1 MTPTHSNLWF
11 SNLSVALQV
20 GRIYCRF
27 TLTIVFILL
36 QWSVCR
42 CGKTTGWLLG
52 QNVLL
57 GEKMKRMMNSGSK
70 IKLFAVVRDTE
81 KSWGLT
87 ALAWNDPSPVFF
99 PFPPP
104 ACSWYMAPSSTRFT
118 HKKMCCVTLSLSNM
132 SGNSAPAEQT
142 EAHYDFRLW
151 SVPET
156 GHPHVGCEWDATE
169 VPTTWGYSGI
179 LHVKSEQCHC
189 YHDKIFKC

>member
-20 GRIYCRF
+20 GRISCLF
-27 TLTIVFILL
+27 PLTFVFILL

-57 GEKMKRMMNSGSK
+57 AEKMQRMMSSGSK

-87 ALAWNDPSPVFF
+87 ALAWNDPNAVCFS
-99 PFPPP
+99 FPPP
-104 ACSWYMAPSSTRFT
+104 ACSWYTAPSSTRFT
-118 HKKMCCVTLSLSNM
+118 RTKRCVVLLCHLATCLATVPLLSKQKHVM
-132 SGNSAPAEQT
+132 ISGCDLFLKE
-142 EAHYDFRLW
+142 
-151 SVPET
+151 
-156 GHPHVGCEWDATE
+156 
-169 VPTTWGYSGI
+169 GI
-179 LHVKSEQCHC
+179 HM
-189 YHDKIFKC
+189 